1 MKLAMFYCLSWLL
14 LAVVAILRCDADDL
28 ILLFLAQNLG
38 SPTPNVIL
46 KEDWILYIEVPAL
59 CLVLYPLHKL

>member
-1 MKLAMFYCLSWLL
+1 MELSMLYCLPWLL
-14 LAVVAILRCDADDL
+14 LAIVAILRCDADDL

-46 KEDWILYIEVPAL
+46 KEQ
-59 CLVLYPLHKL
+59 

>member
-1 MKLAMFYCLSWLL
+1 MKLAMLYCLPWLL
-14 LAVVAILRCDADDL
+14 FAVVAILRCDADDL

-46 KEDWILYIEVPAL
+46 KEDWIP
-59 CLVLYPLHKL
+59 